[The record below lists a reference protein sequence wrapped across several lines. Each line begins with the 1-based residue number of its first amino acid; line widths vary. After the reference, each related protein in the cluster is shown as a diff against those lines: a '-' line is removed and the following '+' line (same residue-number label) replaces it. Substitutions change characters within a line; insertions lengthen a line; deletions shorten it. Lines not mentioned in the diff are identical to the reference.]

1 MLEEVII
8 LTLQDLQLQPCRLS
22 DINTGVWIGNNKV
35 SAIGI
40 TASRWITMHGCSINI
55 YNSLE
60 LYKHI
65 IPCGISDSKYSVT
78 TVLHELYRTR
88 PNANLNDIITHLY
101 TTLLPPELH
110 EKGSEFSPPV
120 NDYDNNNNNNNN
132 QMKLRYLVEQLYI
145 HHFNNIFDVEVEVE
159 DGSFLDRLLPLYP
172 DIAHRTLEPLVI

>member
-8 LTLQDLQLQPCRLS
+8 LTLQDLQLHPSRLS
-22 DINTGVWIGNNKV
+22 DINTGVWIGNNKI

-60 LYKHI
+60 AYKHI

-78 TVLHELYRTR
+78 TVLHELFRTR
-88 PNANLNDIITHLY
+88 PNANLTDIITHLY
-101 TTLLPPELH
+101 TLLPKLN
-110 EKGSEFSPPV
+110 EKGSEFLPLAI
-120 NDYDNNNNNNNN
+120 NNNNDDN
-132 QMKLRYLVEQLYI
+132 QIKLRYLIEQLYI

-159 DGSFLDRLLPLYP
+159 DASFIDRLLPLYP
-172 DIAHRTLEPLVI
+172 DIAHRTLEPLII

>member
-8 LTLQDLQLQPCRLS
+8 LTLQDLKLQPCRLS
-22 DINTGVWIGNNKV
+22 DINTGVWIGYNKV

-55 YNSLE
+55 YNSLDA
-60 LYKHI
+60 YKHI

-88 PNANLNDIITHLY
+88 PKANLTDIIKHLFA
-101 TTLLPPELH
+101 TQLLPSKLN
-110 EKGSEFSPPV
+110 EKESEFLPLAIN
-120 NDYDNNNNNNNN
+120 NDNDNN
-132 QMKLRYLVEQLYI
+132 QMKLRYLIEQLYI
-145 HHFNNIFDVEVEVE
+145 HHFNHIFDVEVEVE
-159 DGSFLDRLLPLYP
+159 DASFLDRLLPLYP

>member
-8 LTLQDLQLQPCRLS
+8 LTLQDLKLQPCRLS
-22 DINTGVWIGNNKV
+22 DINTGVWIGNNKI

-60 LYKHI
+60 AYKYI

-78 TVLHELYRTR
+78 TVLHELYRTL
-88 PNANLNDIITHLY
+88 PDANLTDIITHLY
-101 TTLLPPELH
+101 TTLLPKLNK
-110 EKGSEFSPPV
+110 KGSEFLPTIT
-120 NDYDNNNNNNNN
+120 NDHKDNE
-132 QMKLRYLVEQLYI
+132 MKLRYLIEQLYI
-145 HHFNNIFDVEVEVE
+145 HHFNNIFVVEVEVE
-159 DGSFLDRLLPLYP
+159 DALFLDRLSPLYP